1 MAPATLAAET
11 GTTSLQPSIG
21 EIISR
26 ASGATA
32 DQLATNKVSVSN
44 VRFDRTDIK
53 ESRGLDITY
62 SYDWTAKNLKQGD
75 MLVSDMPDAF
85 TSITKEVGTPFYSN
99 NQELGKLVL
108 DYNNKK
114 IYTYFTG
121 DIDPNKI
128 YNGTINI
135 ATFVN
140 RDHFKEVENH
150 EDVQLNLPDGKTA
163 TLPLN
168 VTFDAAV
175 YNPELQLVSVYAK
188 ESTDNP
194 DGSMNVVW
202 TTTINK
208 VKALLNDAVV
218 YLSPNTVSGIN
229 PEFTRTGYDRDGHLI
244 GDPSSQY
251 RALNP
256 EFEDNAV
263 YKIDKESI
271 ELYEANIYDSMGYQV
286 GKKLVEGTD
295 YEIVE
300 PLSSPNAYVI
310 QFKGEYASTDK
321 QFVITYGG
329 KVAEG
334 SKANPTINSAVSDSL
349 LAYYRGPKKK
359 YDKEMYEAPFN
370 AVWSEAAI
378 NVNNSS
384 VTASMQDTTGS
395 VTVVHVDASTGK
407 VLKAEDY
414 AKTKD
419 GQEAHDVKQ
428 GTEYTTAPEK
438 FEGYKF
444 TTLSYDSAPAQGTV
458 KQQLQRVVYLYVP
471 EDKKGSV
478 DVVHKTTDGQILE
491 AVKPVATDENVGT
504 SYSTEKGT
512 FEGYHFVGMAEESA
526 AADGVV
532 TEGTKHV
539 IYLYEK
545 DVVPEVKKGNV
556 DVTYIAEDG
565 TVLEA
570 KSDVVKD
577 GEIGSNYET
586 TQKEFDG
593 YHFTRMGQFSAEAT
607 GQVEEGTKHVVY
619 VYAKD
624 SEEKKG
630 SVDVKYITTTGEVLE
645 DVTSVKDNAPV
656 GEDYTTEEKAFDGYH
671 FVGMDKTSD
680 AATGVVA
687 EGAKHVIY
695 VYEKDVTPEVKKG
708 NVDVTYVTEDGRVL
722 EATSDVVKDG
732 EIGSNYETTQ
742 KEFAGYHFT
751 RMGQFSAE
759 ATGQVEE
766 GTKHVVYVYAKDP
779 EVKKG
784 SVDVKYIT
792 TTGEVLEHVTSVK
805 DNAPVGEDYT
815 TEEKSFDGYH
825 FVGMSKDSDAATGV
839 VAEGTKHVIY
849 VYEKDV
855 TPEVKKGNVDVTYVT
870 EDGRVLE
877 ATSEVVKDGE
887 IGSNY
892 ETTQKEFAGY
902 HFTRMGQFSAEA
914 TGQVEEGTKHV
925 VYVYAKDPEVKKGNV
940 DVTYVTED
948 GRVLEPT
955 SEVVKDGEIGSNY
968 ETTQKEFDGY
978 HFTRMGQFSAEAT
991 GQVEEGTKHV
1001 VYVYA
1006 KNPETPVEKKGS
1018 VDVKYITKDGKVL
1031 EDVTSVKDNAP
1042 VGEDY
1047 TTEEKSFDGYH
1058 FVGMSKD
1065 SDAATGV
1072 VAEGTK
1078 HVIYVYEKDVTPEAK
1093 KGSVDVKYIT
1103 KDGEVLED
1111 VTSVKDNAPVGED
1124 YTTKEKAFDGYHFVG
1139 MDKSSDAATG
1149 LVAEGTKHVIYV
1161 YEKDVTPEVKKGN
1174 VDVTYVTEDGTV
1186 LEPTSDVVKDG
1197 EIGSNYETTQKAF
1210 AGYHFTRM
1218 GQFSADATGQVEEG
1232 TKHVVYVYAKDPEV
1246 KKGNV
1251 DVTYIT
1257 EDGRVLEPTSEVVKD
1272 GEIGSNYETTQKE
1285 FDGYHFTRMG
1295 QFSAEATGQ
1304 VAEGTKHVV
1313 YVYAKN
1319 PETPVEKKGSVDVK
1333 YITTTGEVLED
1344 VTSVKDNAP
1353 VGEDY
1358 TTKEK
1363 AFEGYHFV
1371 GMDKSSDAA
1380 TGVVAEGTKHV
1391 IYVYEKDV
1399 TPEVKKGSV
1408 DVKYITKD
1416 GEVLE
1421 DVTSVKDNAPV
1432 GEDYTTEEKA
1442 FDGYHFVGMS
1452 KDSDPATGVVSEGSK
1467 HVVYVYEKV
1476 KTTVV
1481 EKGSVDVVYVTSD
1494 GKVLEKTSTVK
1505 ENVPVG
1511 EIYETTE
1518 KTFDGYHFVG
1528 MDKTSEPTSGVVT
1541 KGTKHVIYVYEKDP
1555 EKETPVEKKGT
1566 VTVVYVDKDGNP
1578 LPGGEK
1584 LTIKD
1589 NVPVGEDYAT
1599 EQKKFDGYHF
1609 VGMGK
1614 NSSPVSGKVTE
1625 GTKEV
1630 IYVYEKD
1637 KTPTPKT
1644 PRLPRT
1650 GRPQQGTPTQ
1660 EQVVS
1665 QTSVATS
1672 TVKRH
1677 LPKTG
1682 TTNQSS
1688 NTVLGLAS
1696 LSFAGLLGLII
1707 KRRRGENE

>member
-1 MAPATLAAET
+1 MRKGISMFKKNQYDKQFKFSLRKKRGGGGAASFIIGSVLFGALMMAPATLAAET

-855 TPEVKKGNVDVTYVT
+855 TPEVKKG
-870 EDGRVLE
+870 
-877 ATSEVVKDGE
+877 
-887 IGSNY
+887 
-892 ETTQKEFAGY
+892 
-902 HFTRMGQFSAEA
+902 
-914 TGQVEEGTKHV
+914 
-925 VYVYAKDPEVKKGNV
+925 
-940 DVTYVTED
+940 
-948 GRVLEPT
+948 
-955 SEVVKDGEIGSNY
+955 
-968 ETTQKEFDGY
+968 
-978 HFTRMGQFSAEAT
+978 
-991 GQVEEGTKHV
+991 
-1001 VYVYA
+1001 
-1006 KNPETPVEKKGS
+1006 
-1018 VDVKYITKDGKVL
+1018 
-1031 EDVTSVKDNAP
+1031 
-1042 VGEDY
+1042 
-1047 TTEEKSFDGYH
+1047 
-1058 FVGMSKD
+1058 
-1065 SDAATGV
+1065 
-1072 VAEGTK
+1072 
-1078 HVIYVYEKDVTPEAK
+1078 
-1093 KGSVDVKYIT
+1093 
-1103 KDGEVLED
+1103 
-1111 VTSVKDNAPVGED
+1111 
-1124 YTTKEKAFDGYHFVG
+1124 
-1139 MDKSSDAATG
+1139 
-1149 LVAEGTKHVIYV
+1149 
-1161 YEKDVTPEVKKGN
+1161 
-1174 VDVTYVTEDGTV
+1174 
-1186 LEPTSDVVKDG
+1186 
-1197 EIGSNYETTQKAF
+1197 
-1210 AGYHFTRM
+1210 
-1218 GQFSADATGQVEEG
+1218 
-1232 TKHVVYVYAKDPEV
+1232 
-1246 KKGNV
+1246 
-1251 DVTYIT
+1251 
-1257 EDGRVLEPTSEVVKD
+1257 
-1272 GEIGSNYETTQKE
+1272 
-1285 FDGYHFTRMG
+1285 
-1295 QFSAEATGQ
+1295 
-1304 VAEGTKHVV
+1304 
-1313 YVYAKN
+1313 
-1319 PETPVEKKGSVDVK
+1319 
-1333 YITTTGEVLED
+1333 
-1344 VTSVKDNAP
+1344 
-1353 VGEDY
+1353 
-1358 TTKEK
+1358 
-1363 AFEGYHFV
+1363 
-1371 GMDKSSDAA
+1371 
-1380 TGVVAEGTKHV
+1380 
-1391 IYVYEKDV
+1391 
-1399 TPEVKKGSV
+1399 SV

>member
-1 MAPATLAAET
+1 
-11 GTTSLQPSIG
+11 
-21 EIISR
+21 
-26 ASGATA
+26 
-32 DQLATNKVSVSN
+32 
-44 VRFDRTDIK
+44 
-53 ESRGLDITY
+53 
-62 SYDWTAKNLKQGD
+62 
-75 MLVSDMPDAF
+75 MPDAF
-85 TSITKEVGTPFYSN
+85 TSITKVVETPFYSN

-140 RDHFKEVENH
+140 RDHFKGVENH

-194 DGSMNVVW
+194 DGSMDVVW

-208 VKALLNDAVV
+208 VKASLNDAVV
-218 YLSPNTVSGIN
+218 YLSPNTVTGIN

-378 NVNNSS
+378 SVNNSS
-384 VTASMQDTTGS
+384 VAGGMQDTTGS

-419 GQEAHDVKQ
+419 GQEAHDVTQ

-577 GEIGSNYET
+577 GEIGSKYET
-586 TQKEFDG
+586 EQKEFDG
-593 YHFTRMGQFSAEAT
+593 YHYVRMGEYSAERT

-624 SEEKKG
+624 PEAKKG
-630 SVDVKYITTTGEVLE
+630 NVDVKYIITTGEVLE

-671 FVGMDKTSD
+671 FVGMDK
-680 AATGVVA
+680 A
-687 EGAKHVIY
+687 
-695 VYEKDVTPEVKKG
+695 
-708 NVDVTYVTEDGRVL
+708 
-722 EATSDVVKDG
+722 
-732 EIGSNYETTQ
+732 
-742 KEFAGYHFT
+742 
-751 RMGQFSAE
+751 
-759 ATGQVEE
+759 
-766 GTKHVVYVYAKDP
+766 
-779 EVKKG
+779 
-784 SVDVKYIT
+784 
-792 TTGEVLEHVTSVK
+792 
-805 DNAPVGEDYT
+805 
-815 TEEKSFDGYH
+815 
-825 FVGMSKDSDAATGV
+825 SDAATGV

-855 TPEVKKGNVDVTYVT
+855 T
-870 EDGRVLE
+870 
-877 ATSEVVKDGE
+877 
-887 IGSNY
+887 
-892 ETTQKEFAGY
+892 
-902 HFTRMGQFSAEA
+902 
-914 TGQVEEGTKHV
+914 
-925 VYVYAKDPEVKKGNV
+925 PEVKKGNV

-1078 HVIYVYEKDVTPEAK
+1078 HVIYVYEKDVTPEVK

-1210 AGYHFTRM
+1210 NGYHFTRM
-1218 GQFSADATGQVEEG
+1218 GQFSADATGQVAEG

-1257 EDGRVLEPTSEVVKD
+1257 EDGRVLEATSEVVKD

-1285 FDGYHFTRMG
+1285 FAGYHFTRMG
-1295 QFSAEATGQ
+1295 EFSAEATGK

-1319 PETPVEKKGSVDVK
+1319 LETPVEKKGSVDVK

-1358 TTKEK
+1358 TTK
-1363 AFEGYHFV
+1363 
-1371 GMDKSSDAA
+1371 
-1380 TGVVAEGTKHV
+1380 
-1391 IYVYEKDV
+1391 
-1399 TPEVKKGSV
+1399 
-1408 DVKYITKD
+1408 
-1416 GEVLE
+1416 
-1421 DVTSVKDNAPV
+1421 
-1432 GEDYTTEEKA
+1432 EKA

-1518 KTFDGYHFVG
+1518 KTFNGYHFVG

-1566 VTVVYVDKDGNP
+1566 VTVVYVDQDGNP

-1584 LTIKD
+1584 LTIKE

-1609 VGMGK
+1609 VGIGK

-1650 GRPQQGTPTQ
+1650 GRPQQGTHAQ

>member
-1 MAPATLAAET
+1 MFKKNQYDKQFKFSLRKKRGGGGAASFIIGSVLFGALMMAPATLAAET

-194 DGSMNVVW
+194 DGSMDVVW

-208 VKALLNDAVV
+208 VKASLNDAVV

-329 KVAEG
+329 KLAEG

-708 NVDVTYVTEDGRVL
+708 NVDVTYVTEDG
-722 EATSDVVKDG
+722 T
-732 EIGSNYETTQ
+732 
-742 KEFAGYHFT
+742 
-751 RMGQFSAE
+751 
-759 ATGQVEE
+759 
-766 GTKHVVYVYAKDP
+766 
-779 EVKKG
+779 
-784 SVDVKYIT
+784 
-792 TTGEVLEHVTSVK
+792 
-805 DNAPVGEDYT
+805 
-815 TEEKSFDGYH
+815 
-825 FVGMSKDSDAATGV
+825 
-839 VAEGTKHVIY
+839 
-849 VYEKDV
+849 
-855 TPEVKKGNVDVTYVT
+855 
-870 EDGRVLE
+870 
-877 ATSEVVKDGE
+877 
-887 IGSNY
+887 
-892 ETTQKEFAGY
+892 
-902 HFTRMGQFSAEA
+902 
-914 TGQVEEGTKHV
+914 
-925 VYVYAKDPEVKKGNV
+925 
-940 DVTYVTED
+940 
-948 GRVLEPT
+948 VLEPT
-955 SEVVKDGEIGSNY
+955 SDVVKDGEIGSNY

-1065 SDAATGV
+1065 
-1072 VAEGTK
+1072 
-1078 HVIYVYEKDVTPEAK
+1078 
-1093 KGSVDVKYIT
+1093 
-1103 KDGEVLED
+1103 
-1111 VTSVKDNAPVGED
+1111 
-1124 YTTKEKAFDGYHFVG
+1124 
-1139 MDKSSDAATG
+1139 
-1149 LVAEGTKHVIYV
+1149 
-1161 YEKDVTPEVKKGN
+1161 
-1174 VDVTYVTEDGTV
+1174 
-1186 LEPTSDVVKDG
+1186 
-1197 EIGSNYETTQKAF
+1197 
-1210 AGYHFTRM
+1210 
-1218 GQFSADATGQVEEG
+1218 
-1232 TKHVVYVYAKDPEV
+1232 
-1246 KKGNV
+1246 
-1251 DVTYIT
+1251 
-1257 EDGRVLEPTSEVVKD
+1257 
-1272 GEIGSNYETTQKE
+1272 
-1285 FDGYHFTRMG
+1285 
-1295 QFSAEATGQ
+1295 
-1304 VAEGTKHVV
+1304 
-1313 YVYAKN
+1313 
-1319 PETPVEKKGSVDVK
+1319 
-1333 YITTTGEVLED
+1333 
-1344 VTSVKDNAP
+1344 
-1353 VGEDY
+1353 
-1358 TTKEK
+1358 
-1363 AFEGYHFV
+1363 
-1371 GMDKSSDAA
+1371 SDAA

>member
-1 MAPATLAAET
+1 MRKKRGGGGAASFIIGSVLFGALMMAPATLAAET

-188 ESTDNP
+188 EATDNP
-194 DGSMNVVW
+194 DGSMNVKW
-202 TTTINK
+202 ATTINK
-208 VKALLNDAVV
+208 VANQDVDEYGKPVTLNDAIV
-218 YLSPNTVSGIN
+218 YLSPDTAEGVDVVFPG
-229 PEFTRTGYDRDGHLI
+229 
-244 GDPSSQY
+244 GDEESAYSSIKPKY
-251 RALNP
+251 K
-256 EFEDNAV
+256 DNAL
-263 YKIDKESI
+263 YKIDKNSI
-271 ELYEANIYDSMGYQV
+271 EVFEANIYDSMGYQTT
-286 GKKLVEGTD
+286 KKLVKGVD
-295 YEIVE
+295 YQIIE
-300 PLSSPNAYVI
+300 PSTNLNAYVVEFI
-310 QFKGEYASTDK
+310 GNYASTDK

-329 KVAEG
+329 KVEG
-334 SKANPTINSAVSDSL
+334 ESRNNPTINTAVSDSL
-349 LAYYRGPKKK
+349 IAFYEGRNLYAGK
-359 YDKEMYEAPFN
+359 YSGKFQSFWAEAN
-370 AVWSEAAI
+370 I
-378 NVNNSS
+378 DVNNSS
-384 VTASMQDTTGS
+384 VTASMQDATGS

-419 GQEAHDVKQ
+419 GQEAHDVTQ

-556 DVTYIAEDG
+556 DVTYIAEYG

-570 KSDVVKD
+570 K
-577 GEIGSNYET
+577 
-586 TQKEFDG
+586 
-593 YHFTRMGQFSAEAT
+593 
-607 GQVEEGTKHVVY
+607 
-619 VYAKD
+619 
-624 SEEKKG
+624 
-630 SVDVKYITTTGEVLE
+630 
-645 DVTSVKDNAPV
+645 
-656 GEDYTTEEKAFDGYH
+656 
-671 FVGMDKTSD
+671 
-680 AATGVVA
+680 
-687 EGAKHVIY
+687 
-695 VYEKDVTPEVKKG
+695 
-708 NVDVTYVTEDGRVL
+708 
-722 EATSDVVKDG
+722 SDVVKDG

-779 EVKKG
+779 E
-784 SVDVKYIT
+784 
-792 TTGEVLEHVTSVK
+792 E
-805 DNAPVGEDYT
+805 
-815 TEEKSFDGYH
+815 
-825 FVGMSKDSDAATGV
+825 
-839 VAEGTKHVIY
+839 
-849 VYEKDV
+849 
-855 TPEVKKGNVDVTYVT
+855 KKGNVDVTYVT

-877 ATSEVVKDGE
+877 ATSDVVKNGE

-892 ETTQKEFAGY
+892 ETTQKEFA
-902 HFTRMGQFSAEA
+902 
-914 TGQVEEGTKHV
+914 
-925 VYVYAKDPEVKKGNV
+925 
-940 DVTYVTED
+940 
-948 GRVLEPT
+948 
-955 SEVVKDGEIGSNY
+955 
-968 ETTQKEFDGY
+968 GY

-1047 TTEEKSFDGYH
+1047 TTEEKAFDGYH
-1058 FVGMSKD
+1058 FVGMDKS

-1078 HVIYVYEKDVTPEAK
+1078 HVIYVYEKDVTP
-1093 KGSVDVKYIT
+1093 G
-1103 KDGEVLED
+1103 
-1111 VTSVKDNAPVGED
+1111 
-1124 YTTKEKAFDGYHFVG
+1124 
-1139 MDKSSDAATG
+1139 
-1149 LVAEGTKHVIYV
+1149 
-1161 YEKDVTPEVKKGN
+1161 VKKGN
-1174 VDVTYVTEDGTV
+1174 VDVTYVTEDG
-1186 LEPTSDVVKDG
+1186 
-1197 EIGSNYETTQKAF
+1197 
-1210 AGYHFTRM
+1210 
-1218 GQFSADATGQVEEG
+1218 
-1232 TKHVVYVYAKDPEV
+1232 
-1246 KKGNV
+1246 
-1251 DVTYIT
+1251 
-1257 EDGRVLEPTSEVVKD
+1257 RVLEATSEVVKD

-1285 FDGYHFTRMG
+1285 FAGYHFIRMG

-1304 VAEGTKHVV
+1304 VEEGAKHVV

-1358 TTKEK
+1358 TTEEK
-1363 AFEGYHFV
+1363 AYDGYHFV

-1380 TGVVAEGTKHV
+1380 TGLVAEVTKHV

-1399 TPEVKKGSV
+1399 EPEEKKGSV

-1416 GEVLE
+1416 GKVLE

-1566 VTVVYVDKDGNP
+1566 VTVVYVDQDGNP

-1584 LTIKD
+1584 LTIKE

-1707 KRRRGENE
+1707 KRRRGENEKTFSFPY

>member
-1 MAPATLAAET
+1 MFKKNQYDRQFKFSLRKKRGGGGAAAFIIGSVLFGALMMAPATLAAET
-11 GTTSLQPSIG
+11 GTTPLQPTMG
-21 EIISR
+21 EIVSR
-26 ASGATA
+26 APGATA

-53 ESRGLDITY
+53 ESQELDITY

-85 TSITKEVGTPFYSN
+85 TSITKVVETPFYSN

-378 NVNNSS
+378 SVNNSS
-384 VTASMQDTTGS
+384 VAGGMQDTTGS
-395 VTVVHVDASTGK
+395 VTVVHVDANTGK

-419 GQEAHDVKQ
+419 GQEVHDVTQ

-458 KQQLQRVVYLYVP
+458 KQQLQRVVCLYVP

-577 GEIGSNYET
+577 GEIGSKYET
-586 TQKEFDG
+586 EQKEFDG
-593 YHFTRMGQFSAEAT
+593 YHYVRMGEYSAERT

-624 SEEKKG
+624 PEVKTG
-630 SVDVKYITTTGEVLE
+630 NVDVKYMTTDGKVLE
-645 DVTSVKDNAPV
+645 DVTSVKSDAPV

-680 AATGVVA
+680 PATGV
-687 EGAKHVIY
+687 
-695 VYEKDVTPEVKKG
+695 
-708 NVDVTYVTEDGRVL
+708 
-722 EATSDVVKDG
+722 
-732 EIGSNYETTQ
+732 
-742 KEFAGYHFT
+742 
-751 RMGQFSAE
+751 
-759 ATGQVEE
+759 
-766 GTKHVVYVYAKDP
+766 
-779 EVKKG
+779 
-784 SVDVKYIT
+784 
-792 TTGEVLEHVTSVK
+792 
-805 DNAPVGEDYT
+805 
-815 TEEKSFDGYH
+815 
-825 FVGMSKDSDAATGV
+825 
-839 VAEGTKHVIY
+839 
-849 VYEKDV
+849 
-855 TPEVKKGNVDVTYVT
+855 
-870 EDGRVLE
+870 
-877 ATSEVVKDGE
+877 
-887 IGSNY
+887 
-892 ETTQKEFAGY
+892 
-902 HFTRMGQFSAEA
+902 
-914 TGQVEEGTKHV
+914 
-925 VYVYAKDPEVKKGNV
+925 
-940 DVTYVTED
+940 
-948 GRVLEPT
+948 
-955 SEVVKDGEIGSNY
+955 
-968 ETTQKEFDGY
+968 
-978 HFTRMGQFSAEAT
+978 
-991 GQVEEGTKHV
+991 
-1001 VYVYA
+1001 
-1006 KNPETPVEKKGS
+1006 
-1018 VDVKYITKDGKVL
+1018 
-1031 EDVTSVKDNAP
+1031 
-1042 VGEDY
+1042 
-1047 TTEEKSFDGYH
+1047 
-1058 FVGMSKD
+1058 
-1065 SDAATGV
+1065 
-1072 VAEGTK
+1072 
-1078 HVIYVYEKDVTPEAK
+1078 
-1093 KGSVDVKYIT
+1093 
-1103 KDGEVLED
+1103 
-1111 VTSVKDNAPVGED
+1111 
-1124 YTTKEKAFDGYHFVG
+1124 
-1139 MDKSSDAATG
+1139 
-1149 LVAEGTKHVIYV
+1149 
-1161 YEKDVTPEVKKGN
+1161 
-1174 VDVTYVTEDGTV
+1174 
-1186 LEPTSDVVKDG
+1186 
-1197 EIGSNYETTQKAF
+1197 
-1210 AGYHFTRM
+1210 
-1218 GQFSADATGQVEEG
+1218 
-1232 TKHVVYVYAKDPEV
+1232 
-1246 KKGNV
+1246 
-1251 DVTYIT
+1251 
-1257 EDGRVLEPTSEVVKD
+1257 
-1272 GEIGSNYETTQKE
+1272 
-1285 FDGYHFTRMG
+1285 
-1295 QFSAEATGQ
+1295 

-1313 YVYAKN
+1313 YVYAKDS
-1319 PETPVEKKGSVDVK
+1319 EE
-1333 YITTTGEVLED
+1333 
-1344 VTSVKDNAP
+1344 
-1353 VGEDY
+1353 
-1358 TTKEK
+1358 
-1363 AFEGYHFV
+1363 
-1371 GMDKSSDAA
+1371 
-1380 TGVVAEGTKHV
+1380 
-1391 IYVYEKDV
+1391 
-1399 TPEVKKGSV
+1399 KKGSV

-1609 VGMGK
+1609 VGMDK
-1614 NSSPVSGKVTE
+1614 NSNPVSGKVTE

-1696 LSFAGLLGLII
+1696 PSFAGLLGLII

>member
-1 MAPATLAAET
+1 MMAPATLAAET

-855 TPEVKKGNVDVTYVT
+855 TPEVKKG
-870 EDGRVLE
+870 
-877 ATSEVVKDGE
+877 
-887 IGSNY
+887 
-892 ETTQKEFAGY
+892 
-902 HFTRMGQFSAEA
+902 
-914 TGQVEEGTKHV
+914 
-925 VYVYAKDPEVKKGNV
+925 
-940 DVTYVTED
+940 
-948 GRVLEPT
+948 
-955 SEVVKDGEIGSNY
+955 
-968 ETTQKEFDGY
+968 
-978 HFTRMGQFSAEAT
+978 
-991 GQVEEGTKHV
+991 
-1001 VYVYA
+1001 
-1006 KNPETPVEKKGS
+1006 
-1018 VDVKYITKDGKVL
+1018 
-1031 EDVTSVKDNAP
+1031 
-1042 VGEDY
+1042 
-1047 TTEEKSFDGYH
+1047 
-1058 FVGMSKD
+1058 
-1065 SDAATGV
+1065 
-1072 VAEGTK
+1072 
-1078 HVIYVYEKDVTPEAK
+1078 
-1093 KGSVDVKYIT
+1093 
-1103 KDGEVLED
+1103 
-1111 VTSVKDNAPVGED
+1111 
-1124 YTTKEKAFDGYHFVG
+1124 
-1139 MDKSSDAATG
+1139 
-1149 LVAEGTKHVIYV
+1149 
-1161 YEKDVTPEVKKGN
+1161 
-1174 VDVTYVTEDGTV
+1174 
-1186 LEPTSDVVKDG
+1186 
-1197 EIGSNYETTQKAF
+1197 
-1210 AGYHFTRM
+1210 
-1218 GQFSADATGQVEEG
+1218 
-1232 TKHVVYVYAKDPEV
+1232 
-1246 KKGNV
+1246 
-1251 DVTYIT
+1251 
-1257 EDGRVLEPTSEVVKD
+1257 
-1272 GEIGSNYETTQKE
+1272 
-1285 FDGYHFTRMG
+1285 
-1295 QFSAEATGQ
+1295 
-1304 VAEGTKHVV
+1304 
-1313 YVYAKN
+1313 
-1319 PETPVEKKGSVDVK
+1319 
-1333 YITTTGEVLED
+1333 
-1344 VTSVKDNAP
+1344 
-1353 VGEDY
+1353 
-1358 TTKEK
+1358 
-1363 AFEGYHFV
+1363 
-1371 GMDKSSDAA
+1371 
-1380 TGVVAEGTKHV
+1380 
-1391 IYVYEKDV
+1391 
-1399 TPEVKKGSV
+1399 SV

>member
-1 MAPATLAAET
+1 M
-11 GTTSLQPSIG
+11 I
-21 EIISR
+21 
-26 ASGATA
+26 
-32 DQLATNKVSVSN
+32 
-44 VRFDRTDIK
+44 
-53 ESRGLDITY
+53 
-62 SYDWTAKNLKQGD
+62 
-75 MLVSDMPDAF
+75 
-85 TSITKEVGTPFYSN
+85 
-99 NQELGKLVL
+99 
-108 DYNNKK
+108 
-114 IYTYFTG
+114 
-121 DIDPNKI
+121 
-128 YNGTINI
+128 
-135 ATFVN
+135 
-140 RDHFKEVENH
+140 
-150 EDVQLNLPDGKTA
+150 
-163 TLPLN
+163 
-168 VTFDAAV
+168 
-175 YNPELQLVSVYAK
+175 
-188 ESTDNP
+188 
-194 DGSMNVVW
+194 VW
-202 TTTINK
+202 
-208 VKALLNDAVV
+208 
-218 YLSPNTVSGIN
+218 GI
-229 PEFTRTGYDRDGHLI
+229 
-244 GDPSSQY
+244 
-251 RALNP
+251 
-256 EFEDNAV
+256 
-263 YKIDKESI
+263 
-271 ELYEANIYDSMGYQV
+271 
-286 GKKLVEGTD
+286 KLVEGTD

-329 KVAEG
+329 KLAEG

-378 NVNNSS
+378 SVNNSS
-384 VTASMQDTTGS
+384 VAGGMQDTTGS

-419 GQEAHDVKQ
+419 GQEAHDVTQ

-545 DVVPEVKKGNV
+545 DVVPEVKKGDVDVTYIAEDGTVLEAKSDVVKDDEIGSKYETEQKEFDGYHYVRMGEYSAERTGQVEEGTKHVVYVYAKDPEVKKGNVDVKYMTTDGKVLEDVTSVKSDAPVGEDYTTEEKSFNGYHFVGMDKSSDPATGVVAEGTKHVIYLYEKDVVPEVKKGNV

-577 GEIGSNYET
+577 GEIGSEYKTE
-586 TQKEFDG
+586 QKEFDG

-671 FVGMDKTSD
+671 FVGMDK
-680 AATGVVA
+680 A
-687 EGAKHVIY
+687 
-695 VYEKDVTPEVKKG
+695 
-708 NVDVTYVTEDGRVL
+708 
-722 EATSDVVKDG
+722 
-732 EIGSNYETTQ
+732 
-742 KEFAGYHFT
+742 
-751 RMGQFSAE
+751 
-759 ATGQVEE
+759 
-766 GTKHVVYVYAKDP
+766 
-779 EVKKG
+779 
-784 SVDVKYIT
+784 
-792 TTGEVLEHVTSVK
+792 
-805 DNAPVGEDYT
+805 
-815 TEEKSFDGYH
+815 
-825 FVGMSKDSDAATGV
+825 SDAATGV

-870 EDGRVLE
+870 EDGQILEPTLDVVKDGEIGSNYETTQKEFDGYHFTRMGQFSAEATGQVEEGTKHVVYVYAKDPEVKKGNVDVTYVTEDGRVLE
-877 ATSEVVKDGE
+877 PTSEVVKDGE

-892 ETTQKEFAGY
+892 ETTQKEFDGY

-1078 HVIYVYEKDVTPEAK
+1078 HVIYVYEKDVTPEVK

-1161 YEKDVTPEVKKGN
+1161 YEKDVEPE
-1174 VDVTYVTEDGTV
+1174 E
-1186 LEPTSDVVKDG
+1186 
-1197 EIGSNYETTQKAF
+1197 
-1210 AGYHFTRM
+1210 
-1218 GQFSADATGQVEEG
+1218 
-1232 TKHVVYVYAKDPEV
+1232 
-1246 KKGNV
+1246 
-1251 DVTYIT
+1251 
-1257 EDGRVLEPTSEVVKD
+1257 
-1272 GEIGSNYETTQKE
+1272 
-1285 FDGYHFTRMG
+1285 
-1295 QFSAEATGQ
+1295 
-1304 VAEGTKHVV
+1304 
-1313 YVYAKN
+1313 
-1319 PETPVEKKGSVDVK
+1319 
-1333 YITTTGEVLED
+1333 
-1344 VTSVKDNAP
+1344 
-1353 VGEDY
+1353 
-1358 TTKEK
+1358 
-1363 AFEGYHFV
+1363 
-1371 GMDKSSDAA
+1371 
-1380 TGVVAEGTKHV
+1380 
-1391 IYVYEKDV
+1391 
-1399 TPEVKKGSV
+1399 KKGSV

-1511 EIYETTE
+1511 EIYETIE

-1614 NSSPVSGKVTE
+1614 NSNPVSGKVTE

>member
-1 MAPATLAAET
+1 
-11 GTTSLQPSIG
+11 
-21 EIISR
+21 
-26 ASGATA
+26 
-32 DQLATNKVSVSN
+32 
-44 VRFDRTDIK
+44 
-53 ESRGLDITY
+53 
-62 SYDWTAKNLKQGD
+62 

-85 TSITKEVGTPFYSN
+85 TSITKVVETPFYSN

-168 VTFDAAV
+168 VTFDVAV

-194 DGSMNVVW
+194 DGSMDVVW

-208 VKALLNDAVV
+208 VKASLNDAVV

-329 KVAEG
+329 KLAEG

-378 NVNNSS
+378 SVNNSS
-384 VTASMQDTTGS
+384 VAGGMQDTTGS

-419 GQEAHDVKQ
+419 GQEAHDVTQ

-444 TTLSYDSAPAQGTV
+444 TTLSYDSVPAQGTV
-458 KQQLQRVVYLYVP
+458 KQQLQRVVYLYMP

-577 GEIGSNYET
+577 GEIGSKYET
-586 TQKEFDG
+586 EQKEFDGYHYVRMGEYSAERTGQVEEGTKHVVYVYAKDPEVKKGNVDVKYMTTDGKVLEDVTSVKSDAPVGEDYTTEEKSFNGYHFVGMDKSSDPATGVVAEGTKHVIYLYEKDVVPEVKKGNVDVTYIAEDGTVLEAKSDVVKDGEIGSEYKTEQKEFDG

-671 FVGMDKTSD
+671 FVGMSKDSD
-680 AATGVVA
+680 PATGVV
-687 EGAKHVIY
+687 
-695 VYEKDVTPEVKKG
+695 
-708 NVDVTYVTEDGRVL
+708 
-722 EATSDVVKDG
+722 S
-732 EIGSNYETTQ
+732 
-742 KEFAGYHFT
+742 
-751 RMGQFSAE
+751 
-759 ATGQVEE
+759 
-766 GTKHVVYVYAKDP
+766 
-779 EVKKG
+779 
-784 SVDVKYIT
+784 
-792 TTGEVLEHVTSVK
+792 
-805 DNAPVGEDYT
+805 
-815 TEEKSFDGYH
+815 
-825 FVGMSKDSDAATGV
+825 
-839 VAEGTKHVIY
+839 EGTKHVIY

-877 ATSEVVKDGE
+877 A
-887 IGSNY
+887 
-892 ETTQKEFAGY
+892 
-902 HFTRMGQFSAEA
+902 
-914 TGQVEEGTKHV
+914 
-925 VYVYAKDPEVKKGNV
+925 
-940 DVTYVTED
+940 
-948 GRVLEPT
+948 T

-1078 HVIYVYEKDVTPEAK
+1078 HVIYVYEKDVTPEVK

-1103 KDGEVLED
+1103 TTGEVLED

-1161 YEKDVTPEVKKGN
+1161 YEKDVEPE
-1174 VDVTYVTEDGTV
+1174 E
-1186 LEPTSDVVKDG
+1186 
-1197 EIGSNYETTQKAF
+1197 
-1210 AGYHFTRM
+1210 
-1218 GQFSADATGQVEEG
+1218 
-1232 TKHVVYVYAKDPEV
+1232 
-1246 KKGNV
+1246 
-1251 DVTYIT
+1251 
-1257 EDGRVLEPTSEVVKD
+1257 
-1272 GEIGSNYETTQKE
+1272 
-1285 FDGYHFTRMG
+1285 
-1295 QFSAEATGQ
+1295 
-1304 VAEGTKHVV
+1304 
-1313 YVYAKN
+1313 
-1319 PETPVEKKGSVDVK
+1319 
-1333 YITTTGEVLED
+1333 
-1344 VTSVKDNAP
+1344 
-1353 VGEDY
+1353 
-1358 TTKEK
+1358 
-1363 AFEGYHFV
+1363 
-1371 GMDKSSDAA
+1371 
-1380 TGVVAEGTKHV
+1380 
-1391 IYVYEKDV
+1391 
-1399 TPEVKKGSV
+1399 KKGSV

-1416 GEVLE
+1416 GKVLE

-1555 EKETPVEKKGT
+1555 EKEMPVEKKGT

-1614 NSSPVSGKVTE
+1614 NSNPVSGKVTE

-1637 KTPTPKT
+1637 KMPTPKT

-1707 KRRRGENE
+1707 KCRRGENE

>member
-1 MAPATLAAET
+1 MFKKNQYDRQFKFSLRKKRGGGGAASFIIGSVLFGALMMASATLAAET

-21 EIISR
+21 ETISR

-53 ESRGLDITY
+53 ESQGLDITY
-62 SYDWTAKNLKQGD
+62 SYDWTAKNLQKGD

-85 TSITKEVGTPFYSN
+85 TSITKVVETPFYSN

-168 VTFDAAV
+168 VTFDVAV

-194 DGSMNVVW
+194 DGSMDVVW

-208 VKALLNDAVV
+208 VKASLNDAVV

-329 KVAEG
+329 KLAEG

-378 NVNNSS
+378 SVNNSS
-384 VTASMQDTTGS
+384 VAGGMQDTTGS

-419 GQEAHDVKQ
+419 GQEAHDVTQ

-577 GEIGSNYET
+577 GEIGSKYET
-586 TQKEFDG
+586 EQKEFDG
-593 YHFTRMGQFSAEAT
+593 YHYVRMGEYSAE
-607 GQVEEGTKHVVY
+607 
-619 VYAKD
+619 
-624 SEEKKG
+624 
-630 SVDVKYITTTGEVLE
+630 
-645 DVTSVKDNAPV
+645 
-656 GEDYTTEEKAFDGYH
+656 
-671 FVGMDKTSD
+671 
-680 AATGVVA
+680 
-687 EGAKHVIY
+687 
-695 VYEKDVTPEVKKG
+695 
-708 NVDVTYVTEDGRVL
+708 R
-722 EATSDVVKDG
+722 
-732 EIGSNYETTQ
+732 
-742 KEFAGYHFT
+742 
-751 RMGQFSAE
+751 
-759 ATGQVEE
+759 
-766 GTKHVVYVYAKDP
+766 
-779 EVKKG
+779 
-784 SVDVKYIT
+784 
-792 TTGEVLEHVTSVK
+792 
-805 DNAPVGEDYT
+805 
-815 TEEKSFDGYH
+815 
-825 FVGMSKDSDAATGV
+825 
-839 VAEGTKHVIY
+839 
-849 VYEKDV
+849 
-855 TPEVKKGNVDVTYVT
+855 
-870 EDGRVLE
+870 
-877 ATSEVVKDGE
+877 
-887 IGSNY
+887 
-892 ETTQKEFAGY
+892 
-902 HFTRMGQFSAEA
+902 

-940 DVTYVTED
+940 DVKYMTTDGKVLEDVTSVKSDAPVGEDYTTEEKSFNGYHFVGMDKSSDPATGVVAEGTKHVIYLYEKDVVPEVKKGNVDVTYIAEDGTVLEAKSDVVKDGEIGSNYETTQKAFDGYHFTRMGQFSADATGQVAEGTKHVVYVYAKDPEVKKGNVDVTYITED
-948 GRVLEPT
+948 GRVLEAT

-1018 VDVKYITKDGKVL
+1018 VDVKYITTTGEVL

-1078 HVIYVYEKDVTPEAK
+1078 HVIYVYEKDVTPE
-1093 KGSVDVKYIT
+1093 V
-1103 KDGEVLED
+1103 
-1111 VTSVKDNAPVGED
+1111 
-1124 YTTKEKAFDGYHFVG
+1124 
-1139 MDKSSDAATG
+1139 
-1149 LVAEGTKHVIYV
+1149 
-1161 YEKDVTPEVKKGN
+1161 
-1174 VDVTYVTEDGTV
+1174 
-1186 LEPTSDVVKDG
+1186 
-1197 EIGSNYETTQKAF
+1197 
-1210 AGYHFTRM
+1210 
-1218 GQFSADATGQVEEG
+1218 
-1232 TKHVVYVYAKDPEV
+1232 
-1246 KKGNV
+1246 
-1251 DVTYIT
+1251 
-1257 EDGRVLEPTSEVVKD
+1257 
-1272 GEIGSNYETTQKE
+1272 
-1285 FDGYHFTRMG
+1285 
-1295 QFSAEATGQ
+1295 
-1304 VAEGTKHVV
+1304 
-1313 YVYAKN
+1313 
-1319 PETPVEKKGSVDVK
+1319 KKGSVDVK

-1363 AFEGYHFV
+1363 AFDGYHFV
-1371 GMDKSSDAA
+1371 GMDKLSDAA
-1380 TGVVAEGTKHV
+1380 TGLVAEGTKHV

-1399 TPEVKKGSV
+1399 EPEEKKGSV

-1416 GEVLE
+1416 GKVLE

-1614 NSSPVSGKVTE
+1614 NSNPVSGKVTE

-1637 KTPTPKT
+1637 TTPTPKT

>member
-1 MAPATLAAET
+1 MFKKNQYDKQFKFSLRKKRGGGGAASFIIGSVLFGALMMAPATLAAET

-586 TQKEFDG
+586 TQKEFAG

-825 FVGMSKDSDAATGV
+825 FVGMSKD
-839 VAEGTKHVIY
+839 
-849 VYEKDV
+849 
-855 TPEVKKGNVDVTYVT
+855 
-870 EDGRVLE
+870 
-877 ATSEVVKDGE
+877 
-887 IGSNY
+887 
-892 ETTQKEFAGY
+892 
-902 HFTRMGQFSAEA
+902 
-914 TGQVEEGTKHV
+914 
-925 VYVYAKDPEVKKGNV
+925 
-940 DVTYVTED
+940 
-948 GRVLEPT
+948 
-955 SEVVKDGEIGSNY
+955 
-968 ETTQKEFDGY
+968 
-978 HFTRMGQFSAEAT
+978 
-991 GQVEEGTKHV
+991 
-1001 VYVYA
+1001 
-1006 KNPETPVEKKGS
+1006 
-1018 VDVKYITKDGKVL
+1018 
-1031 EDVTSVKDNAP
+1031 
-1042 VGEDY
+1042 
-1047 TTEEKSFDGYH
+1047 
-1058 FVGMSKD
+1058 
-1065 SDAATGV
+1065 
-1072 VAEGTK
+1072 
-1078 HVIYVYEKDVTPEAK
+1078 
-1093 KGSVDVKYIT
+1093 
-1103 KDGEVLED
+1103 
-1111 VTSVKDNAPVGED
+1111 
-1124 YTTKEKAFDGYHFVG
+1124 
-1139 MDKSSDAATG
+1139 
-1149 LVAEGTKHVIYV
+1149 
-1161 YEKDVTPEVKKGN
+1161 
-1174 VDVTYVTEDGTV
+1174 
-1186 LEPTSDVVKDG
+1186 
-1197 EIGSNYETTQKAF
+1197 
-1210 AGYHFTRM
+1210 
-1218 GQFSADATGQVEEG
+1218 
-1232 TKHVVYVYAKDPEV
+1232 
-1246 KKGNV
+1246 
-1251 DVTYIT
+1251 
-1257 EDGRVLEPTSEVVKD
+1257 
-1272 GEIGSNYETTQKE
+1272 
-1285 FDGYHFTRMG
+1285 
-1295 QFSAEATGQ
+1295 
-1304 VAEGTKHVV
+1304 
-1313 YVYAKN
+1313 
-1319 PETPVEKKGSVDVK
+1319 
-1333 YITTTGEVLED
+1333 
-1344 VTSVKDNAP
+1344 
-1353 VGEDY
+1353 
-1358 TTKEK
+1358 
-1363 AFEGYHFV
+1363 
-1371 GMDKSSDAA
+1371 SDAA

>member
-1 MAPATLAAET
+1 MFKKNQYDKQFKFSLRKKRGGGGARSFIIGSVLFGALMMALATLAAET

-168 VTFDAAV
+168 VTFDATV

-444 TTLSYDSAPAQGTV
+444 TTLSYDSAPRQGTV

-855 TPEVKKGNVDVTYVT
+855 TPEVKKG
-870 EDGRVLE
+870 
-877 ATSEVVKDGE
+877 
-887 IGSNY
+887 
-892 ETTQKEFAGY
+892 
-902 HFTRMGQFSAEA
+902 
-914 TGQVEEGTKHV
+914 
-925 VYVYAKDPEVKKGNV
+925 
-940 DVTYVTED
+940 
-948 GRVLEPT
+948 
-955 SEVVKDGEIGSNY
+955 
-968 ETTQKEFDGY
+968 
-978 HFTRMGQFSAEAT
+978 
-991 GQVEEGTKHV
+991 
-1001 VYVYA
+1001 
-1006 KNPETPVEKKGS
+1006 
-1018 VDVKYITKDGKVL
+1018 
-1031 EDVTSVKDNAP
+1031 
-1042 VGEDY
+1042 
-1047 TTEEKSFDGYH
+1047 
-1058 FVGMSKD
+1058 
-1065 SDAATGV
+1065 
-1072 VAEGTK
+1072 
-1078 HVIYVYEKDVTPEAK
+1078 
-1093 KGSVDVKYIT
+1093 
-1103 KDGEVLED
+1103 
-1111 VTSVKDNAPVGED
+1111 
-1124 YTTKEKAFDGYHFVG
+1124 
-1139 MDKSSDAATG
+1139 
-1149 LVAEGTKHVIYV
+1149 
-1161 YEKDVTPEVKKGN
+1161 
-1174 VDVTYVTEDGTV
+1174 
-1186 LEPTSDVVKDG
+1186 
-1197 EIGSNYETTQKAF
+1197 
-1210 AGYHFTRM
+1210 
-1218 GQFSADATGQVEEG
+1218 
-1232 TKHVVYVYAKDPEV
+1232 
-1246 KKGNV
+1246 
-1251 DVTYIT
+1251 
-1257 EDGRVLEPTSEVVKD
+1257 
-1272 GEIGSNYETTQKE
+1272 
-1285 FDGYHFTRMG
+1285 
-1295 QFSAEATGQ
+1295 
-1304 VAEGTKHVV
+1304 
-1313 YVYAKN
+1313 
-1319 PETPVEKKGSVDVK
+1319 
-1333 YITTTGEVLED
+1333 
-1344 VTSVKDNAP
+1344 
-1353 VGEDY
+1353 
-1358 TTKEK
+1358 
-1363 AFEGYHFV
+1363 
-1371 GMDKSSDAA
+1371 
-1380 TGVVAEGTKHV
+1380 
-1391 IYVYEKDV
+1391 
-1399 TPEVKKGSV
+1399 SV

-1452 KDSDPATGVVSEGSK
+1452 KDSDP
-1467 HVVYVYEKV
+1467 
-1476 KTTVV
+1476 
-1481 EKGSVDVVYVTSD
+1481 
-1494 GKVLEKTSTVK
+1494 
-1505 ENVPVG
+1505 
-1511 EIYETTE
+1511 
-1518 KTFDGYHFVG
+1518 
-1528 MDKTSEPTSGVVT
+1528 
-1541 KGTKHVIYVYEKDP
+1541 
-1555 EKETPVEKKGT
+1555 
-1566 VTVVYVDKDGNP
+1566 
-1578 LPGGEK
+1578 
-1584 LTIKD
+1584 
-1589 NVPVGEDYAT
+1589 
-1599 EQKKFDGYHF
+1599 
-1609 VGMGK
+1609 
-1614 NSSPVSGKVTE
+1614 
-1625 GTKEV
+1625 
-1630 IYVYEKD
+1630 
-1637 KTPTPKT
+1637 
-1644 PRLPRT
+1644 
-1650 GRPQQGTPTQ
+1650 
-1660 EQVVS
+1660 
-1665 QTSVATS
+1665 
-1672 TVKRH
+1672 
-1677 LPKTG
+1677 
-1682 TTNQSS
+1682 S
-1688 NTVLGLAS
+1688 NGCR
-1696 LSFAGLLGLII
+1696 I
-1707 KRRRGENE
+1707 RR

>member
-1 MAPATLAAET
+1 MFKKNQYDKQFKFSLRKKRGGGGAASFIIGSVLFGALMMAPATLAAET

-630 SVDVKYITTTGEVLE
+630 SVDVIYITTTGEVLE

-825 FVGMSKDSDAATGV
+825 FVGMSKD
-839 VAEGTKHVIY
+839 
-849 VYEKDV
+849 
-855 TPEVKKGNVDVTYVT
+855 
-870 EDGRVLE
+870 
-877 ATSEVVKDGE
+877 
-887 IGSNY
+887 
-892 ETTQKEFAGY
+892 
-902 HFTRMGQFSAEA
+902 
-914 TGQVEEGTKHV
+914 
-925 VYVYAKDPEVKKGNV
+925 
-940 DVTYVTED
+940 
-948 GRVLEPT
+948 
-955 SEVVKDGEIGSNY
+955 
-968 ETTQKEFDGY
+968 
-978 HFTRMGQFSAEAT
+978 
-991 GQVEEGTKHV
+991 
-1001 VYVYA
+1001 
-1006 KNPETPVEKKGS
+1006 
-1018 VDVKYITKDGKVL
+1018 
-1031 EDVTSVKDNAP
+1031 
-1042 VGEDY
+1042 
-1047 TTEEKSFDGYH
+1047 
-1058 FVGMSKD
+1058 
-1065 SDAATGV
+1065 
-1072 VAEGTK
+1072 
-1078 HVIYVYEKDVTPEAK
+1078 
-1093 KGSVDVKYIT
+1093 
-1103 KDGEVLED
+1103 
-1111 VTSVKDNAPVGED
+1111 
-1124 YTTKEKAFDGYHFVG
+1124 
-1139 MDKSSDAATG
+1139 
-1149 LVAEGTKHVIYV
+1149 
-1161 YEKDVTPEVKKGN
+1161 
-1174 VDVTYVTEDGTV
+1174 
-1186 LEPTSDVVKDG
+1186 
-1197 EIGSNYETTQKAF
+1197 
-1210 AGYHFTRM
+1210 
-1218 GQFSADATGQVEEG
+1218 
-1232 TKHVVYVYAKDPEV
+1232 
-1246 KKGNV
+1246 
-1251 DVTYIT
+1251 
-1257 EDGRVLEPTSEVVKD
+1257 
-1272 GEIGSNYETTQKE
+1272 
-1285 FDGYHFTRMG
+1285 
-1295 QFSAEATGQ
+1295 
-1304 VAEGTKHVV
+1304 
-1313 YVYAKN
+1313 
-1319 PETPVEKKGSVDVK
+1319 
-1333 YITTTGEVLED
+1333 
-1344 VTSVKDNAP
+1344 
-1353 VGEDY
+1353 
-1358 TTKEK
+1358 
-1363 AFEGYHFV
+1363 
-1371 GMDKSSDAA
+1371 SDAA

>member
-1 MAPATLAAET
+1 MFKKNQYDKQFKFSLRKKRGGGGAASFIIGSVLFGALMMAPATLAAET

-855 TPEVKKGNVDVTYVT
+855 TPEVKKG
-870 EDGRVLE
+870 
-877 ATSEVVKDGE
+877 
-887 IGSNY
+887 
-892 ETTQKEFAGY
+892 
-902 HFTRMGQFSAEA
+902 
-914 TGQVEEGTKHV
+914 
-925 VYVYAKDPEVKKGNV
+925 
-940 DVTYVTED
+940 
-948 GRVLEPT
+948 
-955 SEVVKDGEIGSNY
+955 
-968 ETTQKEFDGY
+968 
-978 HFTRMGQFSAEAT
+978 
-991 GQVEEGTKHV
+991 
-1001 VYVYA
+1001 
-1006 KNPETPVEKKGS
+1006 
-1018 VDVKYITKDGKVL
+1018 
-1031 EDVTSVKDNAP
+1031 
-1042 VGEDY
+1042 
-1047 TTEEKSFDGYH
+1047 
-1058 FVGMSKD
+1058 
-1065 SDAATGV
+1065 
-1072 VAEGTK
+1072 
-1078 HVIYVYEKDVTPEAK
+1078 
-1093 KGSVDVKYIT
+1093 
-1103 KDGEVLED
+1103 
-1111 VTSVKDNAPVGED
+1111 
-1124 YTTKEKAFDGYHFVG
+1124 
-1139 MDKSSDAATG
+1139 
-1149 LVAEGTKHVIYV
+1149 
-1161 YEKDVTPEVKKGN
+1161 
-1174 VDVTYVTEDGTV
+1174 
-1186 LEPTSDVVKDG
+1186 
-1197 EIGSNYETTQKAF
+1197 
-1210 AGYHFTRM
+1210 
-1218 GQFSADATGQVEEG
+1218 
-1232 TKHVVYVYAKDPEV
+1232 
-1246 KKGNV
+1246 
-1251 DVTYIT
+1251 
-1257 EDGRVLEPTSEVVKD
+1257 
-1272 GEIGSNYETTQKE
+1272 
-1285 FDGYHFTRMG
+1285 
-1295 QFSAEATGQ
+1295 
-1304 VAEGTKHVV
+1304 
-1313 YVYAKN
+1313 
-1319 PETPVEKKGSVDVK
+1319 
-1333 YITTTGEVLED
+1333 
-1344 VTSVKDNAP
+1344 
-1353 VGEDY
+1353 
-1358 TTKEK
+1358 
-1363 AFEGYHFV
+1363 
-1371 GMDKSSDAA
+1371 
-1380 TGVVAEGTKHV
+1380 
-1391 IYVYEKDV
+1391 
-1399 TPEVKKGSV
+1399 SV

>member
-1 MAPATLAAET
+1 MRASFIIGSVLFGALMMAPATLAAET

-168 VTFDAAV
+168 VTFDATV

-444 TTLSYDSAPAQGTV
+444 TTLSYDSAPRQGTV

-680 AATGVVA
+680 A
-687 EGAKHVIY
+687 
-695 VYEKDVTPEVKKG
+695 
-708 NVDVTYVTEDGRVL
+708 
-722 EATSDVVKDG
+722 
-732 EIGSNYETTQ
+732 SN
-742 KEFAGYHFT
+742 
-751 RMGQFSAE
+751 RCS
-759 ATGQVEE
+759 
-766 GTKHVVYVYAKDP
+766 
-779 EVKKG
+779 
-784 SVDVKYIT
+784 
-792 TTGEVLEHVTSVK
+792 
-805 DNAPVGEDYT
+805 
-815 TEEKSFDGYH
+815 
-825 FVGMSKDSDAATGV
+825 
-839 VAEGTKHVIY
+839 
-849 VYEKDV
+849 
-855 TPEVKKGNVDVTYVT
+855 
-870 EDGRVLE
+870 R
-877 ATSEVVKDGE
+877 
-887 IGSNY
+887 
-892 ETTQKEFAGY
+892 
-902 HFTRMGQFSAEA
+902 R
-914 TGQVEEGTKHV
+914 
-925 VYVYAKDPEVKKGNV
+925 
-940 DVTYVTED
+940 
-948 GRVLEPT
+948 RC
-955 SEVVKDGEIGSNY
+955 
-968 ETTQKEFDGY
+968 
-978 HFTRMGQFSAEAT
+978 
-991 GQVEEGTKHV
+991 
-1001 VYVYA
+1001 
-1006 KNPETPVEKKGS
+1006 
-1018 VDVKYITKDGKVL
+1018 
-1031 EDVTSVKDNAP
+1031 
-1042 VGEDY
+1042 
-1047 TTEEKSFDGYH
+1047 
-1058 FVGMSKD
+1058 
-1065 SDAATGV
+1065 
-1072 VAEGTK
+1072 
-1078 HVIYVYEKDVTPEAK
+1078 
-1093 KGSVDVKYIT
+1093 
-1103 KDGEVLED
+1103 
-1111 VTSVKDNAPVGED
+1111 
-1124 YTTKEKAFDGYHFVG
+1124 
-1139 MDKSSDAATG
+1139 
-1149 LVAEGTKHVIYV
+1149 
-1161 YEKDVTPEVKKGN
+1161 
-1174 VDVTYVTEDGTV
+1174 
-1186 LEPTSDVVKDG
+1186 
-1197 EIGSNYETTQKAF
+1197 
-1210 AGYHFTRM
+1210 
-1218 GQFSADATGQVEEG
+1218 
-1232 TKHVVYVYAKDPEV
+1232 
-1246 KKGNV
+1246 
-1251 DVTYIT
+1251 
-1257 EDGRVLEPTSEVVKD
+1257 
-1272 GEIGSNYETTQKE
+1272 
-1285 FDGYHFTRMG
+1285 
-1295 QFSAEATGQ
+1295 
-1304 VAEGTKHVV
+1304 
-1313 YVYAKN
+1313 
-1319 PETPVEKKGSVDVK
+1319 
-1333 YITTTGEVLED
+1333 
-1344 VTSVKDNAP
+1344 
-1353 VGEDY
+1353 
-1358 TTKEK
+1358 
-1363 AFEGYHFV
+1363 
-1371 GMDKSSDAA
+1371 
-1380 TGVVAEGTKHV
+1380 
-1391 IYVYEKDV
+1391 
-1399 TPEVKKGSV
+1399 
-1408 DVKYITKD
+1408 
-1416 GEVLE
+1416 
-1421 DVTSVKDNAPV
+1421 
-1432 GEDYTTEEKA
+1432 
-1442 FDGYHFVGMS
+1442 
-1452 KDSDPATGVVSEGSK
+1452 
-1467 HVVYVYEKV
+1467 
-1476 KTTVV
+1476 KTC
-1481 EKGSVDVVYVTSD
+1481 Y
-1494 GKVLEKTSTVK
+1494 L
-1505 ENVPVG
+1505 
-1511 EIYETTE
+1511 
-1518 KTFDGYHFVG
+1518 
-1528 MDKTSEPTSGVVT
+1528 
-1541 KGTKHVIYVYEKDP
+1541 
-1555 EKETPVEKKGT
+1555 
-1566 VTVVYVDKDGNP
+1566 
-1578 LPGGEK
+1578 
-1584 LTIKD
+1584 
-1589 NVPVGEDYAT
+1589 
-1599 EQKKFDGYHF
+1599 
-1609 VGMGK
+1609 
-1614 NSSPVSGKVTE
+1614 
-1625 GTKEV
+1625 
-1630 IYVYEKD
+1630 
-1637 KTPTPKT
+1637 
-1644 PRLPRT
+1644 RLR
-1650 GRPQQGTPTQ
+1650 
-1660 EQVVS
+1660 
-1665 QTSVATS
+1665 
-1672 TVKRH
+1672 
-1677 LPKTG
+1677 
-1682 TTNQSS
+1682 
-1688 NTVLGLAS
+1688 
-1696 LSFAGLLGLII
+1696 
-1707 KRRRGENE
+1707 KRRNT

>member
-1 MAPATLAAET
+1 MFKKNQYDRQFKFSLRKKRGGGGAASFIIGSVLFGALMMASATLAAET

-21 EIISR
+21 ETISR

-53 ESRGLDITY
+53 ESQGLDITY
-62 SYDWTAKNLKQGD
+62 SYDWTAKNLQKGD

-85 TSITKEVGTPFYSN
+85 TSITKVVETPFYSN

-168 VTFDAAV
+168 VTFDVAV

-194 DGSMNVVW
+194 DGSMDVVW

-208 VKALLNDAVV
+208 VKASLNDAVV

-378 NVNNSS
+378 SVNNSS
-384 VTASMQDTTGS
+384 VAGGMQDTTGS

-419 GQEAHDVKQ
+419 GQEAHDVTQ

-577 GEIGSNYET
+577 GEIGSKYET
-586 TQKEFDG
+586 EQKEFDG
-593 YHFTRMGQFSAEAT
+593 YHYVRMGEYSAERTGQVEEGTKHVVYVYAKDPEVKKGNVDVKYMTTDGKVLEDVTSVKSDAPVGEDYTTEEKSFNGYHFVGMDKSSDPATGVVAEGTKHVIYLYEKDVVPELKKGNVDVTYIAEDGTVLEAKSDVVKDGEIGSEYKTEQKEFDGYYFTRMGQFSAEAT

-671 FVGMDKTSD
+671 FVGMDKSSD
-680 AATGVVA
+680 AATGLVA
-687 EGAKHVIY
+687 EGTKHVIY

-708 NVDVTYVTEDGRVL
+708 NVDVTYVTEDGQIL
-722 EATSDVVKDG
+722 EKTSDVVKDG
-732 EIGSNYETTQ
+732 KIGSNYETTQ

-751 RMGQFSAE
+751 RMGQFSAD

-784 SVDVKYIT
+784 NVDVTYVTEDGRVLEPTSEVVKDGEIGSNYETTQKEFDGYHFTRMGQFSAEATGKVEEGTKHVVYVYAKNPETPVEKKGSVDVKYIT
-792 TTGEVLEHVTSVK
+792 KDGKVLEDVTSVK

-855 TPEVKKGNVDVTYVT
+855 TPEVKKGNVDVTYIT

-892 ETTQKEFAGY
+892 ETTQKEFA
-902 HFTRMGQFSAEA
+902 
-914 TGQVEEGTKHV
+914 
-925 VYVYAKDPEVKKGNV
+925 
-940 DVTYVTED
+940 
-948 GRVLEPT
+948 
-955 SEVVKDGEIGSNY
+955 
-968 ETTQKEFDGY
+968 GY

-1078 HVIYVYEKDVTPEAK
+1078 HVIYVYEKDVTPEVK

-1161 YEKDVTPEVKKGN
+1161 YEKDVEPE
-1174 VDVTYVTEDGTV
+1174 E
-1186 LEPTSDVVKDG
+1186 
-1197 EIGSNYETTQKAF
+1197 
-1210 AGYHFTRM
+1210 
-1218 GQFSADATGQVEEG
+1218 
-1232 TKHVVYVYAKDPEV
+1232 
-1246 KKGNV
+1246 
-1251 DVTYIT
+1251 
-1257 EDGRVLEPTSEVVKD
+1257 
-1272 GEIGSNYETTQKE
+1272 
-1285 FDGYHFTRMG
+1285 
-1295 QFSAEATGQ
+1295 
-1304 VAEGTKHVV
+1304 
-1313 YVYAKN
+1313 
-1319 PETPVEKKGSVDVK
+1319 
-1333 YITTTGEVLED
+1333 
-1344 VTSVKDNAP
+1344 
-1353 VGEDY
+1353 
-1358 TTKEK
+1358 
-1363 AFEGYHFV
+1363 
-1371 GMDKSSDAA
+1371 
-1380 TGVVAEGTKHV
+1380 
-1391 IYVYEKDV
+1391 
-1399 TPEVKKGSV
+1399 KKGSV

-1416 GEVLE
+1416 GKVLE

-1452 KDSDPATGVVSEGSK
+1452 KDSDPATGVVSEGRK

-1518 KTFDGYHFVG
+1518 KIFDGYHFVG

-1555 EKETPVEKKGT
+1555 EKETPLEKKGT

-1614 NSSPVSGKVTE
+1614 NSNPVSGKVTE

-1637 KTPTPKT
+1637 TTPTPKT

>member
-1 MAPATLAAET
+1 MFKKNQYDKQFKFSLRKKRGGGGAASFIIGSVLFGALMMAPATLAAET

-378 NVNNSS
+378 NVNNSP

-855 TPEVKKGNVDVTYVT
+855 TPEVKKG
-870 EDGRVLE
+870 
-877 ATSEVVKDGE
+877 
-887 IGSNY
+887 
-892 ETTQKEFAGY
+892 
-902 HFTRMGQFSAEA
+902 
-914 TGQVEEGTKHV
+914 
-925 VYVYAKDPEVKKGNV
+925 
-940 DVTYVTED
+940 
-948 GRVLEPT
+948 
-955 SEVVKDGEIGSNY
+955 
-968 ETTQKEFDGY
+968 
-978 HFTRMGQFSAEAT
+978 
-991 GQVEEGTKHV
+991 
-1001 VYVYA
+1001 
-1006 KNPETPVEKKGS
+1006 
-1018 VDVKYITKDGKVL
+1018 
-1031 EDVTSVKDNAP
+1031 
-1042 VGEDY
+1042 
-1047 TTEEKSFDGYH
+1047 
-1058 FVGMSKD
+1058 
-1065 SDAATGV
+1065 
-1072 VAEGTK
+1072 
-1078 HVIYVYEKDVTPEAK
+1078 
-1093 KGSVDVKYIT
+1093 
-1103 KDGEVLED
+1103 
-1111 VTSVKDNAPVGED
+1111 
-1124 YTTKEKAFDGYHFVG
+1124 
-1139 MDKSSDAATG
+1139 
-1149 LVAEGTKHVIYV
+1149 
-1161 YEKDVTPEVKKGN
+1161 
-1174 VDVTYVTEDGTV
+1174 
-1186 LEPTSDVVKDG
+1186 
-1197 EIGSNYETTQKAF
+1197 
-1210 AGYHFTRM
+1210 
-1218 GQFSADATGQVEEG
+1218 
-1232 TKHVVYVYAKDPEV
+1232 
-1246 KKGNV
+1246 
-1251 DVTYIT
+1251 
-1257 EDGRVLEPTSEVVKD
+1257 
-1272 GEIGSNYETTQKE
+1272 
-1285 FDGYHFTRMG
+1285 
-1295 QFSAEATGQ
+1295 
-1304 VAEGTKHVV
+1304 
-1313 YVYAKN
+1313 
-1319 PETPVEKKGSVDVK
+1319 
-1333 YITTTGEVLED
+1333 
-1344 VTSVKDNAP
+1344 
-1353 VGEDY
+1353 
-1358 TTKEK
+1358 
-1363 AFEGYHFV
+1363 
-1371 GMDKSSDAA
+1371 
-1380 TGVVAEGTKHV
+1380 
-1391 IYVYEKDV
+1391 
-1399 TPEVKKGSV
+1399 SV

>member
-1 MAPATLAAET
+1 MFKKNQYDKQFKFSLRKKRGGGGAASFIIGSVLFGALMMAPATLAAET

-766 GTKHVVYVYAKDP
+766 GTKHVVYVYAKDS
-779 EVKKG
+779 EEKKG

-792 TTGEVLEHVTSVK
+792 TTGE
-805 DNAPVGEDYT
+805 
-815 TEEKSFDGYH
+815 
-825 FVGMSKDSDAATGV
+825 
-839 VAEGTKHVIY
+839 
-849 VYEKDV
+849 
-855 TPEVKKGNVDVTYVT
+855 
-870 EDGRVLE
+870 
-877 ATSEVVKDGE
+877 
-887 IGSNY
+887 
-892 ETTQKEFAGY
+892 
-902 HFTRMGQFSAEA
+902 
-914 TGQVEEGTKHV
+914 
-925 VYVYAKDPEVKKGNV
+925 
-940 DVTYVTED
+940 
-948 GRVLEPT
+948 
-955 SEVVKDGEIGSNY
+955 
-968 ETTQKEFDGY
+968 
-978 HFTRMGQFSAEAT
+978 
-991 GQVEEGTKHV
+991 
-1001 VYVYA
+1001 
-1006 KNPETPVEKKGS
+1006 
-1018 VDVKYITKDGKVL
+1018 VL

-1065 SDAATGV
+1065 
-1072 VAEGTK
+1072 
-1078 HVIYVYEKDVTPEAK
+1078 
-1093 KGSVDVKYIT
+1093 
-1103 KDGEVLED
+1103 
-1111 VTSVKDNAPVGED
+1111 
-1124 YTTKEKAFDGYHFVG
+1124 
-1139 MDKSSDAATG
+1139 
-1149 LVAEGTKHVIYV
+1149 
-1161 YEKDVTPEVKKGN
+1161 
-1174 VDVTYVTEDGTV
+1174 
-1186 LEPTSDVVKDG
+1186 
-1197 EIGSNYETTQKAF
+1197 
-1210 AGYHFTRM
+1210 
-1218 GQFSADATGQVEEG
+1218 
-1232 TKHVVYVYAKDPEV
+1232 
-1246 KKGNV
+1246 
-1251 DVTYIT
+1251 
-1257 EDGRVLEPTSEVVKD
+1257 
-1272 GEIGSNYETTQKE
+1272 
-1285 FDGYHFTRMG
+1285 
-1295 QFSAEATGQ
+1295 
-1304 VAEGTKHVV
+1304 
-1313 YVYAKN
+1313 
-1319 PETPVEKKGSVDVK
+1319 
-1333 YITTTGEVLED
+1333 
-1344 VTSVKDNAP
+1344 
-1353 VGEDY
+1353 
-1358 TTKEK
+1358 
-1363 AFEGYHFV
+1363 
-1371 GMDKSSDAA
+1371 SDAA

>member
-1 MAPATLAAET
+1 MFKKNQYDRQFKFSLRKKRGGGGAAAFIIGSVLFGALMMAPATLAAET
-11 GTTSLQPSIG
+11 GTTPLQPTMG
-21 EIISR
+21 EIVSR
-26 ASGATA
+26 APGATA

-53 ESRGLDITY
+53 ESQELDITF

-75 MLVSDMPDAF
+75 RLVSDMPDAF
-85 TSITKEVGTPFYSN
+85 TSITKVVETPFYSN

-378 NVNNSS
+378 SVNNSS
-384 VTASMQDTTGS
+384 VAGGMQDTTGS
-395 VTVVHVDASTGK
+395 VTVVHVDANTGK

-419 GQEAHDVKQ
+419 GQEVHDVTQ

-458 KQQLQRVVYLYVP
+458 KQQLQRVVCLYVP

-577 GEIGSNYET
+577 GEIGSKYET
-586 TQKEFDG
+586 EQKEFDG
-593 YHFTRMGQFSAEAT
+593 YHYVRMGEYSAERT

-624 SEEKKG
+624 PEVKTG
-630 SVDVKYITTTGEVLE
+630 NVDVKYMTTDGKVLE
-645 DVTSVKDNAPV
+645 DVTSVKSDAPV

-680 AATGVVA
+680 PATGV
-687 EGAKHVIY
+687 
-695 VYEKDVTPEVKKG
+695 
-708 NVDVTYVTEDGRVL
+708 
-722 EATSDVVKDG
+722 
-732 EIGSNYETTQ
+732 
-742 KEFAGYHFT
+742 
-751 RMGQFSAE
+751 
-759 ATGQVEE
+759 
-766 GTKHVVYVYAKDP
+766 
-779 EVKKG
+779 
-784 SVDVKYIT
+784 
-792 TTGEVLEHVTSVK
+792 
-805 DNAPVGEDYT
+805 
-815 TEEKSFDGYH
+815 
-825 FVGMSKDSDAATGV
+825 
-839 VAEGTKHVIY
+839 
-849 VYEKDV
+849 
-855 TPEVKKGNVDVTYVT
+855 
-870 EDGRVLE
+870 
-877 ATSEVVKDGE
+877 
-887 IGSNY
+887 
-892 ETTQKEFAGY
+892 
-902 HFTRMGQFSAEA
+902 
-914 TGQVEEGTKHV
+914 
-925 VYVYAKDPEVKKGNV
+925 
-940 DVTYVTED
+940 
-948 GRVLEPT
+948 
-955 SEVVKDGEIGSNY
+955 
-968 ETTQKEFDGY
+968 
-978 HFTRMGQFSAEAT
+978 
-991 GQVEEGTKHV
+991 
-1001 VYVYA
+1001 
-1006 KNPETPVEKKGS
+1006 
-1018 VDVKYITKDGKVL
+1018 
-1031 EDVTSVKDNAP
+1031 
-1042 VGEDY
+1042 
-1047 TTEEKSFDGYH
+1047 
-1058 FVGMSKD
+1058 
-1065 SDAATGV
+1065 
-1072 VAEGTK
+1072 
-1078 HVIYVYEKDVTPEAK
+1078 
-1093 KGSVDVKYIT
+1093 
-1103 KDGEVLED
+1103 
-1111 VTSVKDNAPVGED
+1111 
-1124 YTTKEKAFDGYHFVG
+1124 
-1139 MDKSSDAATG
+1139 
-1149 LVAEGTKHVIYV
+1149 
-1161 YEKDVTPEVKKGN
+1161 
-1174 VDVTYVTEDGTV
+1174 
-1186 LEPTSDVVKDG
+1186 
-1197 EIGSNYETTQKAF
+1197 
-1210 AGYHFTRM
+1210 
-1218 GQFSADATGQVEEG
+1218 
-1232 TKHVVYVYAKDPEV
+1232 
-1246 KKGNV
+1246 
-1251 DVTYIT
+1251 
-1257 EDGRVLEPTSEVVKD
+1257 
-1272 GEIGSNYETTQKE
+1272 
-1285 FDGYHFTRMG
+1285 
-1295 QFSAEATGQ
+1295 

-1313 YVYAKN
+1313 YVYAKDS
-1319 PETPVEKKGSVDVK
+1319 EE
-1333 YITTTGEVLED
+1333 
-1344 VTSVKDNAP
+1344 
-1353 VGEDY
+1353 
-1358 TTKEK
+1358 
-1363 AFEGYHFV
+1363 
-1371 GMDKSSDAA
+1371 
-1380 TGVVAEGTKHV
+1380 
-1391 IYVYEKDV
+1391 
-1399 TPEVKKGSV
+1399 KKGSV

-1555 EKETPVEKKGT
+1555 EKETPVEKK
-1566 VTVVYVDKDGNP
+1566 V
-1578 LPGGEK
+1578 
-1584 LTIKD
+1584 
-1589 NVPVGEDYAT
+1589 
-1599 EQKKFDGYHF
+1599 Q
-1609 VGMGK
+1609 
-1614 NSSPVSGKVTE
+1614 
-1625 GTKEV
+1625 
-1630 IYVYEKD
+1630 
-1637 KTPTPKT
+1637 
-1644 PRLPRT
+1644 
-1650 GRPQQGTPTQ
+1650 
-1660 EQVVS
+1660 
-1665 QTSVATS
+1665 
-1672 TVKRH
+1672 
-1677 LPKTG
+1677 
-1682 TTNQSS
+1682 
-1688 NTVLGLAS
+1688 
-1696 LSFAGLLGLII
+1696 
-1707 KRRRGENE
+1707 